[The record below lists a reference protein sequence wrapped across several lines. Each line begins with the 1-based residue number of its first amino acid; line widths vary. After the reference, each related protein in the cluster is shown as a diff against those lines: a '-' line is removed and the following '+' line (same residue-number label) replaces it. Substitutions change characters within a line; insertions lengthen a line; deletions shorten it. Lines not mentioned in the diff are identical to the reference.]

1 MKQTLKTVAVIYFF
15 AAMTLLLNSVG
26 WLTPPPEV
34 HRLLSEIGVALL
46 AVGSIHLLDHF
57 SMIREVSSSIVSKS
71 REMFDSASRESA
83 AAMTA
88 EVSKAIKKSTDTIVD
103 DVNKRTEHA
112 FDEASQI
119 LQRQIQ
125 SIKVMEGCNLTG
137 IYPSRSAAGE
147 AIRTAMEKSEEVWLM
162 GISLNEFCREEHGPF
177 LQCWESLVEGIKQG
191 KKKARLLLIDPYCHG
206 GTLRSYSETANTASV
221 PNRLEGDVIEAAQL
235 LSSIRSGLDEKYKA
249 NLAVRIYRMAPTT
262 FICRL
267 DTETFMQTY
276 YFWNRR
282 LPNTPIPVFRYQR
295 REDHQTGTCIHKEL
309 EQHFNFIW
317 DHASIRMDESEPVT
331 EEVPA
336 AHFLELPSTRGLEWG
351 GHASGIENVFIDR
364 RRPAVRMQEEIEGSK
379 RIWIQGITLKAFFDE
394 SEIAIAL
401 RARIEGGQDRD
412 DIRIML
418 LDPDCEQ
425 AKVRAYREFVLNSGQ
440 KVTLAEFTTTHYQNS
455 KLRRDLLD
463 TKERIENLERACG
476 RVGIMRT
483 YGTAPNMFVLIG
495 DKAAFVEQYS
505 YGKLAA
511 QRPDKEVI
519 LGSDMPLIE
528 YEQRIDPIYAKA
540 LRDIRGREKK
550 TVEQLRPQPFP
561 LLCDHFEWAWD
572 QAQLTSS
579 DASIAGEPGSTGV
592 TSD

>member
-1 MKQTLKTVAVIYFF
+1 
-15 AAMTLLLNSVG
+15 
-26 WLTPPPEV
+26 
-34 HRLLSEIGVALL
+34 
-46 AVGSIHLLDHF
+46 
-57 SMIREVSSSIVSKS
+57 
-71 REMFDSASRESA
+71 
-83 AAMTA
+83 
-88 EVSKAIKKSTDTIVD
+88 
-103 DVNKRTEHA
+103 
-112 FDEASQI
+112 
-119 LQRQIQ
+119 
-125 SIKVMEGCNLTG
+125 
-137 IYPSRSAAGE
+137 
-147 AIRTAMEKSEEVWLM
+147 
-162 GISLNEFCREEHGPF
+162 
-177 LQCWESLVEGIKQG
+177 
-191 KKKARLLLIDPYCHG
+191 
-206 GTLRSYSETANTASV
+206 
-221 PNRLEGDVIEAAQL
+221 
-235 LSSIRSGLDEKYKA
+235 
-249 NLAVRIYRMAPTT
+249 
-262 FICRL
+262 
-267 DTETFMQTY
+267 
-276 YFWNRR
+276 
-282 LPNTPIPVFRYQR
+282 
-295 REDHQTGTCIHKEL
+295 
-309 EQHFNFIW
+309 
-317 DHASIRMDESEPVT
+317 
-331 EEVPA
+331 
-336 AHFLELPSTRGLEWG
+336 
-351 GHASGIENVFIDR
+351 
-364 RRPAVRMQEEIEGSK
+364 MQEEIEGSK